1 MMLDPLLASIV
12 SIGFGLMFLLAS
24 VHKLTGFGRF
34 RAVLGEYRV
43 MPGMLVPAVA
53 AALPV
58 LEIALGIAWL
68 FANEPRITGLVTTG
82 LLVLYTSA
90 IALNLLRGRVHISCG
105 CGFGKAA
112 RGDEVLSWGLVLR
125 NAALTIAA
133 VAATMPQSARATGA
147 LDYVVLVAALLGVV
161 LLFTAGN
168 QLIRNAAAINSWRR
182 GVVRHD

>member
-34 RAVLGEYRV
+34 RAVLDEYRV
-43 MPGMLVPAVA
+43 MPGMLVPPVA
-53 AALPV
+53 AAVPV
-58 LEIALGIAWL
+58 LEIALGITWL
-68 FANEPRITGLVTTG
+68 FANEPRIAGIATTG
-82 LLVLYTSA
+82 LLVVYTSA

-112 RGDEVLSWGLVLR
+112 RGDEALSWGLVLR
-125 NAALTIAA
+125 NAALT
-133 VAATMPQSARATGA
+133 VAALAATLPQSARTTGA
-147 LDYVVLVAALLGVV
+147 LDYVVMVTALVCVV

-168 QLIRNAAAINSWRR
+168 QLIRNAAAIKTWRR